1 MPSLTST
8 NNHVSFT
15 LLAASGSFFI
25 IMTTPHSFDFQ
36 PARSLWYFYILF
48 LLSPMFQY
56 KSRSPSQAP
65 SWLSPPPSSNVF
77 QLKTVSAWS
86 EQWPP
91 FGRKSNSAI
100 QRTTAQQFTLY
111 TLNFSFY
118 ILHFTL
124 YTFYILHFTFYTLYF
139 FLYNTNLAISNL
151 TKCKIA
157 KKISQSCD
165 IVVQNNVTRLH
176 FILFIFITC
185 SRVTP
190 YKTGHPTELTILW
203 PHVTRVTFWSI
214 WICFLD
220 MLAALHFIPISRW
233 IGRNFELA

>member
-25 IMTTPHSFDFQ
+25 IMTTPHSFDFHA
-36 PARSLWYFYILF
+36 ARSLWYFYILF

-65 SWLSPPPSSNVF
+65 SWSSPPPSSNVF

-157 KKISQSCD
+157 KKISQL
-165 IVVQNNVTRLH
+165 VTTMSHDCSSASPVLGLH
-176 FILFIFITC
+176 LIKLGTQLNLQYYGPTWPELLFGPYGSVFWTC
-185 SRVTP
+185 
-190 YKTGHPTELTILW
+190 
-203 PHVTRVTFWSI
+203 
-214 WICFLD
+214 
-220 MLAALHFIPISRW
+220 
-233 IGRNFELA
+233 